1 MKIHHFDGI
10 YQERWGFFHVSGRV
24 VDSFPHPIL
33 PMNLANNAIWKLC
46 GSQHNFLSMIGQLL
60 CTFIR
65 ILCQTLV
72 YSSVLNAFFQLNIPS
87 ISEPPI
93 PNHWKTQQIWQG
105 KIWGPEPCSKLSRGI
120 MGPPT
125 SCSFSTVAII
135 HSHALSSS
143 YSWNFP
149 RERGVHISDFLRI
162 LWFAICINKQ
172 QNFRNCL
179 LYATIDGEVMHI
191 LQTQCLSL

>member
-1 MKIHHFDGI
+1 MSCTKHHL
-10 YQERWGFFHVSGRV
+10 YSNL

-46 GSQHNFLSMIGQLL
+46 GSQHNFFYRWLGNFYVLLSGFCIKLWSILQYWMPFFNWIILQIQSHLL
-60 CTFIR
+60 KNWADMT
-65 ILCQTLV
+65 
-72 YSSVLNAFFQLNIPS
+72 
-87 ISEPPI
+87 
-93 PNHWKTQQIWQG
+93 G
-105 KIWGPEPCSKLSRGI
+105 KIWGPEPCSKLSRYI

-125 SCSFSTVAII
+125 SCSFSTVARI

-149 RERGVHISDFLRI
+149 RERGVHISDLQQK
-162 LWFAICINKQ
+162 NKQ
-172 QNFRNCL
+172 QKFLNCL